1 MLTIRDRFRRGLGHA
16 SITATLLFI
25 AFICPASYGLVGPFF
40 IIHSII
46 APAHTFFEP

>member
-25 AFICPASYGLVGPFF
+25 SYICPISYPLVGPIFL
-40 IIHSII
+40 IHSII